1 MDTWPVVALMILVG
15 FVMVGVLVA
24 LVVYRRRRG
33 AENVEVDYRAFFV
46 LGLCLL
52 PMGALFSF
60 LINPGF
66 IGIMGL
72 GAFYVVFGLTN
83 RDKWKSRRPSE

>member
-15 FVMVGVLVA
+15 FVLVGVLVA
-24 LVVYRRRRG
+24 LVVYRKRRS
-33 AENVEVDYRAFFV
+33 EEEVEVDYRAFFV

-60 LINPGF
+60 LLNPGLL
-66 IGIMGL
+66 GIMGL
-72 GAFYVVFGLTN
+72 GAFYIFLGLSN
-83 RDKWKSRRPSE
+83 RDKWKS